1 MNTLLTGFSGALAA
15 VIFSS
20 VDGVLETTVLV
31 GAAVAALGVIRVK
44 VLRPMVQFMGRVDEV
59 LDYVRS
65 VPLLSERMGAVE
77 AKVDEIIEGQMHY
90 EGRLAGIENS
100 LGSLAATERR
110 TIKQVLEAD
119 IRPTP

>member
-31 GAAVAALGVIRVK
+31 GAAVAALGVIHVK